1 MVRYIPMQTYS
12 RRVTDLPQ
20 IQLYPSRYTNPG
32 TDSLT
37 PTLLQL
43 TQYWLLCSYSTLSD
57 DAVNSI
63 LFIALLSI
71 TFMGT
76 GGFLVIRYKLFK
88 MAVCQEITTVTLNLF
103 LIFSACLVN
112 DINIFDYTV
121 LLLALIA
128 AETAM
133 ALSLI
138 IGSRGLSGRLSV
150 RNNVSNYSTYLP

>member
-1 MVRYIPMQTYS
+1 MLMR
-12 RRVTDLPQ
+12 
-20 IQLYPSRYTNPG
+20 QLF
-32 TDSLT
+32 
-37 PTLLQL
+37 LL
-43 TQYWLLCSYSTLSD
+43 
-57 DAVNSI
+57 
-63 LFIALLSI
+63 LLSI
-71 TFMGT
+71 TFLGT

-88 MAVCQEITTVTLNLF
+88 MAVCYEITTVTLNLF

-138 IGSRGLSGRLSV
+138 IINLGPLVLKAYIATSFSFIDNGVDRTRPASNGLNPAQV
-150 RNNVSNYSTYLP
+150 PF

>member
-1 MVRYIPMQTYS
+1 MYS
-12 RRVTDLPQ
+12 LVEIIVIVLVKELGKSVLFWI
-20 IQLYPSRYTNPG
+20 IQADESV
-32 TDSLT
+32 S
-37 PTLLQL
+37 
-43 TQYWLLCSYSTLSD
+43 CSYIND
-57 DAVNSI
+57 
-63 LFIALLSI
+63 
-71 TFMGT
+71 
-76 GGFLVIRYKLFK
+76 
-88 MAVCQEITTVTLNLF
+88 LF

-150 RNNVSNYSTYLP
+150 RNNVSNYSTYLPKCQHLLSGPLGRRHPSGAVHMAPSYICYMDNCFCNE

>member
-1 MVRYIPMQTYS
+1 MWNELTTKNDGGYP
-12 RRVTDLPQ
+12 VTSQ
-20 IQLYPSRYTNPG
+20 VQ
-32 TDSLT
+32 
-37 PTLLQL
+37 
-43 TQYWLLCSYSTLSD
+43 
-57 DAVNSI
+57 SI
-63 LFIALLSI
+63 MILALLSI
-71 TFMGT
+71 TFLGT

-88 MAVCQEITTVTLNLF
+88 MAVCYEITTVTLNLF

-150 RNNVSNYSTYLP
+150 RNNVSNYSTYLPKCQRLLSGPLRKDLTKLHLPWVSRAS